1 MHRRSC
7 PAGYFDN
14 VSWWSPEAHRTVL
27 CRQLWFLTLRLLR
40 KSRRQRDWSFN
51 EQVVQETLVELSR
64 EPVQE
69 GPGLR
74 LAAVWAG
81 RMAGKIPDERWALS

>member
-1 MHRRSC
+1 MVR
-7 PAGYFDN
+7 
-14 VSWWSPEAHRTVL
+14 
-27 CRQLWFLTLRLLR
+27 
-40 KSRRQRDWSFN
+40 
-51 EQVVQETLVELSR
+51 ETLVGLSR

-69 GPGLR
+69 GMGLG